1 MPLSKEQIEAL
12 STMER
17 WGVIRDTDGY
27 AAGQMLLGVELY
39 VEPRPRQ
46 QLRLDMLSAQELYY
60 WRFQDHLDWMRYQTE
75 TEDEGKAVK
84 VVKGRN
90 PIPWVREV
98 MGNIPP
104 HNSYVNTLAMTKYRH
119 PDFPDS
125 YEYGITPWFSE
136 FFVKSETSRYQCN
149 ELSYY
154 TSTMPFA
161 DDEGKLN
168 FEKWRDCVLD
178 WAKILRPAHGLA
190 GITVVMREPFST
202 TDGPAVY
209 PALKRFHGLDIHTP
223 LSFTDE
229 TDGVF
234 DRIKCVNWLT
244 VLGEALLEDL
254 GGVDVLEPALKP
266 AGCTLYPYPG
276 GVVIQAG
283 EAPRLGAIEVPGA
296 SELLDP
302 YRKVAFLT
310 KRVRFM
316 DYKSSL
322 FRVDPP
328 LNGPD
333 EARKWVSRFD

>member
-1 MPLSKEQIEAL
+1 MPLTKEQIDTWA
-12 STMER
+12 TIER
-17 WGVIRDTDGY
+17 WGIIRRKSGN
-27 AAGQMLLGVELY
+27 AAGQMVLGTELY

-60 WRFQDHLDWMRYQTE
+60 WHFQDHLDGMRYYSE

-104 HNSYVNTLAMTKYRH
+104 NRAYLNTLAMGEYRH
-119 PDFPDS
+119 PDFPNG
-125 YEYGITPWFSE
+125 YGYGGMTPWLSE
-136 FFVKSETSRYQCN
+136 FFVKSETRSYDCN
-149 ELSYY
+149 EMSYY
-154 TSTMPFA
+154 ASTIPVA
-161 DDEGKLN
+161 DGEGGLN
-168 FEKWRDCVLD
+168 FELWRDCVLD

-190 GITVVMREPFST
+190 GVTVVMEEV
-202 TDGPAVY
+202 TDGPDVY
-209 PALKRFHGLDIHTP
+209 SALKKCPGLDIYAP
-223 LSFTDE
+223 MEFSDE
-229 TDGVF
+229 AEGVF

-254 GGVDVLEPALKP
+254 GGIDVLEPALKP

-283 EAPRLGAIEVPGA
+283 EAPRLGVIEVPGA

-316 DYKSSL
+316 DYKDYL
-322 FRVDPP
+322 FRVAPP

>member
-17 WGVIRDTDGY
+17 WGVIRKENGY
-27 AAGQMLLGVELY
+27 AAGQMVLGTELY

-60 WRFQDHLDWMRYQTE
+60 WRFQDHLDSMLYDSGTE
-75 TEDEGKAVK
+75 EEGKMVK
-84 VVKGRN
+84 IVKGRN

-98 MGNIPP
+98 MGNYPP
-104 HNSYVNTLAMTKYRH
+104 YRGYENTFSTTKYRH
-119 PDFPDS
+119 PDFPDARQ
-125 YEYGITPWFSE
+125 YGISPWFSQIY
-136 FFVKSETSRYQCN
+136 VNSET
-149 ELSYY
+149 LSYDRNDLSFY

-161 DDEGKLN
+161 DGDGGLN
-168 FEKWRDCVLD
+168 FELWRDCVLD
-178 WAKILRPAHGLA
+178 WAKILRPVHGLA
-190 GITVVMREPFST
+190 GITVVMRSEME
-202 TDGPAVY
+202 GPVVY
-209 PALKRFHGLDIHTP
+209 PALQRFHGLDIHTP
-223 LSFTDE
+223 LDFTCE
-229 TDGVF
+229 AKGVF

-244 VLGEALLEDL
+244 VLGEVLLEDL